1 MAQNELSKKRNL
13 GYQIKELS
21 KKGLSYRQIEK
32 KLNCSKSSIAY
43 HLTSGQK
50 KIVRERQ
57 QKRKASLVNY
67 NRKGIGV

>member
-1 MAQNELSKKRNL
+1 MAQNLLSKERNL
-13 GYQIKELS
+13 GYYIEQLG
-21 KKGLSYRQIEK
+21 KKGLSYRKIAV

-57 QKRKASLVNY
+57 QRRKAKLVNY
-67 NRKGIGV
+67 NRKGKGV

>member
-1 MAQNELSKKRNL
+1 MAQNFLSMKRNL
-13 GYQIKELS
+13 GGQIKELR

-50 KIVRERQ
+50 QIVRERQ
-57 QKRKASLVNY
+57 QARKAPFVTY
-67 NRKGIGV
+67 NRKGKGV

>member
-1 MAQNELSKKRNL
+1 MAQNNVSKRRNL
-13 GYQIKELS
+13 GGQIKELR

-50 KIVRERQ
+50 QIVRERQ
-57 QKRKASLVNY
+57 QARKAPFVTY
-67 NRKGIGV
+67 NRKGKGV